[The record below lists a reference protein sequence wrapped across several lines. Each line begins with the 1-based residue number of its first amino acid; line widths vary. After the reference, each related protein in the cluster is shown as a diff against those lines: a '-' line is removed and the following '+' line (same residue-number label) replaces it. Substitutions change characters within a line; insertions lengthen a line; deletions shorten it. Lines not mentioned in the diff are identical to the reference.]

1 MNTENNVLLRDSDA
15 AGIIA
20 MSQSWIRKQ
29 RMLRRRGLEHVLN
42 IDPVLIGS
50 VPRYRLADVLAWLA
64 SRSGR

>member
-1 MNTENNVLLRDSDA
+1 MSIDNARLVRDSYISDLSS
-15 AGIIA
+15 

-64 SRSGR
+64 SRSGK